1 MDTIGSPA
9 ASSCDSGSDSDGF
22 LHVSSRED
30 YVMVQSPKRSRAEA
44 GEAPAA
50 ASSAGADGAGPAGP
64 TVGTGGGVGTASHN
78 SDHQPATSISRPSAF
93 ARKLASSIDRSHAA
107 ATEAATTAAKAA
119 TANITGPASPLGPY
133 HPPLHQHQQ
142 QKRPPRTKVA
152 AVSPEAPR
160 LPSHYVERSALLE
173 KVVNELI
180 GKKHLDNRHARNSS
194 TTKIGD
200 SQLHNNSTID
210 NNGGNANTS
219 GDGNGNENSNN
230 DDGREGAAYALLG
243 DSGSGKTV
251 LASAIVSHPEVRK
264 KFWRGIFWVSL
275 GRAGVA
281 RATAGTGGDLLRAV
295 FHALAA
301 QVVAIANPLPANSDE
316 AAAATALLA
325 RSASP
330 GETLKKLTSS
340 NGSSRLGRQNRLLV
354 LDGIS
359 ESFTDNVNTVAELQR
374 AGFVVLVTG
383 AKPCALSLLQSKRTS
398 SPAEPE
404 AGWDLGNGR
413 STPQHCLFHI
423 SVLQAVTSNE
433 AVEMLL
439 KRVRRPGGAAMEV
452 EATTLAGWAEQ
463 KAGDAG
469 DPGVDAATRASFE
482 SCALQVVNDCGE
494 IAPLALAIVGAVV
507 AGQDERGGRRDN
519 SPPCD
524 YAERC
529 CQIERQVTRHQDCG
543 DGYDMFSSVMEL
555 GFGALAGDN
564 TKDCFVRLGVLA
576 EGTVAPLDM
585 LSNLWEQHSE
595 RDIARTV
602 NELLKKSFLIE
613 MHPGSRCYSIH
624 DRVLAFAKTKLL
636 RAGSR
641 PDGVGCR
648 CYLGVDNAAAPTTA
662 RSTREAAVANQVG
675 YLSRSSTLSRFSYSG
690 GGSNGVIGGEAG
702 AARGCGGD
710 GMMLGGLQA
719 LAALWQSLEDLRSGD
734 GCYCGHQISASND
747 AAPRLRPF
755 VRDAY
760 GASLQDTFAC
770 VPAAFGHWAAAKLL
784 QLQGF
789 LEDAKTMARKSVRM
803 GHALYHAD
811 AAQAERLFSESA
823 LLRVQKGKDD
833 ELVDRYKKG
842 LESVKLSYGCRHPA
856 VASALNSLAR
866 VELEQHKPILAG
878 VCYREAVRVL
888 DVSLG
893 DDHPMVAKVLID
905 AAEAEMKQ
913 FVSLPHEKEK
923 RLLLRAHVGELC
935 SRALSIYDNDL
946 GTTGIVDPCE
956 KATSFVRLAHMLEEQ
971 DNVEEAERLCRAA
984 LHTLEEESTL
994 GPDHVHVAA
1003 TLVSLADLLGRKEK
1017 PQVPPLHKIRRD
1029 EATELLRRAV
1039 GIGESWFRNDL
1050 AHEKLALWR
1059 NKLARA
1065 FTSVGKHIEAAS
1077 QYLKVIER
1085 CKEEPSIDQKTIVDL
1100 AHGGLNT
1107 LANTADF
1114 NEIMTRFMIYSS
1126 GDRQTRASD
1135 DNAQTATLAA
1145 TAATT
1150 PPYPPMS
1157 AAAPGVFG
1165 ATNEAPVCANNNTAQ
1180 TATSAATAETTP
1192 PCPHMST
1199 AAPGVVGAI
1208 DEAPGVAA
1216 TAGATGPTTPGA
1228 STSTMGGGR
1237 EAAEPLSHGQGR
1249 EDDQPGESVQGGR
1262 GEREK
1267 EEDESGG
1274 EWEDDPDGEGEH
1286 VERREDNRKHEDNCG
1301 DKNGWRGDNNNDDE
1315 QKSLEAAVFYLYA
1328 NNPRNRFADEIQ
1340 IPLDEDEKEIMD
1352 LGLQEALSLSIRDM
1366 S

>member
-1 MDTIGSPA
+1 MDSVGSPA
-9 ASSCDSGSDSDGF
+9 GSSCESGSDSDGF
-22 LHVSSRED
+22 VRVSGRED
-30 YVMVQSPKRSRAEA
+30 YVMVQSPKRSRATA
-44 GEAPAA
+44 GAAPAA
-50 ASSAGADGAGPAGP
+50 SSSMGADAAGPAGP
-64 TVGTGGGVGTASHN
+64 TIGTGGGVGTASHN
-78 SDHQPATSISRPSAF
+78 SDHQPATSISRPTAF

-107 ATEAATTAAKAA
+107 ATAAGNTAAKAA
-119 TANITGPASPLGPY
+119 TANITGPSSPLGPY
-133 HPPLHQHQQ
+133 HPCLHQHQQ
-142 QKRPPRTKVA
+142 ERPPRTRVA
-152 AVSPEAPR
+152 GVSPEAPR

-180 GKKHLDNRHARNSS
+180 GKKHLDNRHARNGS
-194 TTKIGD
+194 TTKSGNN
-200 SQLHNNSTID
+200 QLHNNSTID
-210 NNGGNANTS
+210 NNGGNTNTS
-219 GDGNGNENSNN
+219 GDGHGNENNNN
-230 DDGREGAAYALLG
+230 DGGREGAAYALLG

-251 LASAIVSHPEVRK
+251 LASAIVSHPEVRT
-264 KFWRGIFWVSL
+264 KFWQGIFWVSL
-275 GRAGVA
+275 GRAGVT
-281 RATAGTGGDLLRAV
+281 RATGGGLLRAV

-301 QVVAIANPLPANSDE
+301 QVVAIAHPLPANNDE

-330 GETLKKLTSS
+330 GDTLTQLASS
-340 NGSSRLGRQNRLLV
+340 NGGPRLGGQSRLLV

-359 ESFTDNVNTVAELQR
+359 ESFTDNVNAVAELQR

-398 SPAEPE
+398 SPAKPE

-413 STPQHCLFHI
+413 STPQHCRFHV
-423 SVLQAVTSNE
+423 SVLQAVTPNE

-439 KRVRRPGGAAMEV
+439 KRVRRPGGAAMAV
-452 EATTLAGWAEQ
+452 EATTPAGWAEQ

-482 SCALQVVNDCGE
+482 SCAQQVVNDCGE

-529 CQIERQVTRHQDCG
+529 RQIERQLIRDHDRCG
-543 DGYDMFSSVMEL
+543 DGYALSRVMEL
-555 GFGALAGDN
+555 GFGALPGDK

-585 LSNLWEQHSE
+585 LSNLWEQDSE
-595 RDIARTV
+595 QDIARTV
-602 NELLKKSFLIE
+602 NELLEKSFLIE
-613 MHPGSRCYSIH
+613 MHPGSRCYSIYN
-624 DRVLAFAKTKLL
+624 RVLAFAKTKLL

-710 GMMLGGLQA
+710 GKMLGGLQA

-734 GCYCGHQISASND
+734 GCYCGHQASASND
-747 AAPRLRPF
+747 AAPRPRPF

-760 GASLQDTFAC
+760 GASLQETFVC
-770 VPAAFGHWAAAKLL
+770 VPAAFGYWAAAKLL

-888 DVSLG
+888 DDSLG
-893 DDHPMVAKVLID
+893 DDHPMVAKALID

-923 RLLLRAHVGELC
+923 LLLLRARVGELC

-971 DNVEEAERLCRAA
+971 GNVEEAERLCRAA
-984 LHTLEEESTL
+984 LRTLEEESNL
-994 GPDHVHVAA
+994 CPDHVHVAA
-1003 TLVSLADLLGRKEK
+1003 TLVTLADLL
-1017 PQVPPLHKIRRD
+1017 
-1029 EATELLRRAV
+1029 
-1039 GIGESWFRNDL
+1039 
-1050 AHEKLALWR
+1050 
-1059 NKLARA
+1059 
-1065 FTSVGKHIEAAS
+1065 AS
-1077 QYLKVIER
+1077 KVR
-1085 CKEEPSIDQKTIVDL
+1085 
-1100 AHGGLNT
+1100 
-1107 LANTADF
+1107 
-1114 NEIMTRFMIYSS
+1114 
-1126 GDRQTRASD
+1126 
-1135 DNAQTATLAA
+1135 
-1145 TAATT
+1145 
-1150 PPYPPMS
+1150 
-1157 AAAPGVFG
+1157 
-1165 ATNEAPVCANNNTAQ
+1165 
-1180 TATSAATAETTP
+1180 
-1192 PCPHMST
+1192 
-1199 AAPGVVGAI
+1199 
-1208 DEAPGVAA
+1208 
-1216 TAGATGPTTPGA
+1216 
-1228 STSTMGGGR
+1228 
-1237 EAAEPLSHGQGR
+1237 
-1249 EDDQPGESVQGGR
+1249 
-1262 GEREK
+1262 
-1267 EEDESGG
+1267 
-1274 EWEDDPDGEGEH
+1274 
-1286 VERREDNRKHEDNCG
+1286 
-1301 DKNGWRGDNNNDDE
+1301 
-1315 QKSLEAAVFYLYA
+1315 
-1328 NNPRNRFADEIQ
+1328 
-1340 IPLDEDEKEIMD
+1340 
-1352 LGLQEALSLSIRDM
+1352 
-1366 S
+1366 

>member
-44 GEAPAA
+44 GAAPAA
-50 ASSAGADGAGPAGP
+50 ASSVGADAAGPAGP

-78 SDHQPATSISRPSAF
+78 SDHQPDTSISRPTAF

-119 TANITGPASPLGPY
+119 TANITGPSSPPGPH
-133 HPPLHQHQQ
+133 HPRLHQHQ
-142 QKRPPRTKVA
+142 QKRPPRTNVA

-160 LPSHYVERSALLE
+160 LPSHYVERSTLLE

-180 GKKHLDNRHARNSS
+180 GKKHLDNRHARDSS
-194 TTKIGD
+194 TTKSGD
-200 SQLHNNSTID
+200 NQLHNNSTTD
-210 NNGGNANTS
+210 NNGGNTNTS
-219 GDGNGNENSNN
+219 GDGHGNENNNN
-230 DDGREGAAYALLG
+230 DDGREDAAYALLG

-251 LASAIVSHPEVRK
+251 LASAIVSHPEVRR

-275 GRAGVA
+275 GRAGVT

-301 QVVAIANPLPANSDE
+301 QVVAVAHPLPANSDE

-330 GETLKKLTSS
+330 GDTLKQLTSS
-340 NGSSRLGRQNRLLV
+340 HGEPRLGGQSRLVV

-359 ESFTDNVNTVAELQR
+359 ENFTDNVNTIAELQT

-383 AKPCALSLLQSKRTS
+383 AKPCVLSLLQSKRTS
-398 SPAEPE
+398 SPAKPE
-404 AGWDLGNGR
+404 AGWALPNGR
-413 STPQHCLFHI
+413 STPHHCRFHV
-423 SVLQAVTSNE
+423 SVLQTVTPNE

-439 KRVRRPGGAAMEV
+439 KRVRRPNGATMEV
-452 EATTLAGWAEQ
+452 EATTPSGWAEQ

-469 DPGVDAATRASFE
+469 DPGVGSATRASFE

-494 IAPLALAIVGAVV
+494 IAPLALAIVGAVI
-507 AGQDERGGRRDN
+507 AGQDERGGRQDN

-529 CQIERQVTRHQDCG
+529 RQIERQLIRDHVRCG
-543 DGYDMFSSVMEL
+543 DGYALSRVMEL
-555 GFGALAGDN
+555 GFGALPGDK
-564 TKDCFVRLGVLA
+564 TKECFVRLGVLA

-585 LSNLWEQHSE
+585 LSNLWEQDSE
-595 RDIARTV
+595 QDIARTV
-602 NELLKKSFLIE
+602 NELLEKSFLIE

-648 CYLGVDNAAAPTTA
+648 CYLGVDDAAAPTTA
-662 RSTREAAVANQVG
+662 RSTREAAVVNQVG

-719 LAALWQSLEDLRSGD
+719 LAALWQSLEDLRSCD
-734 GCYCGHQISASND
+734 GCYCGHQTSASND
-747 AAPRLRPF
+747 AAPRPRPF

-760 GASLQDTFAC
+760 GASLQETFAC
-770 VPAAFGHWAAAKLL
+770 VPAAFGYWAAAKLL

-789 LEDAKTMARKSVRM
+789 PEDAKTMARKSVRM

-823 LLRVQKGKDD
+823 LLRVKEGKDD

-866 VELEQHKPILAG
+866 LELEQHKPILAG
-878 VCYREAVRVL
+878 VCYRQAVRVL
-888 DVSLG
+888 DDALG
-893 DDHPMVAKVLID
+893 DDHPMVAKALID

-913 FVSLPHEKEK
+913 FVLLPHEKVK

-984 LHTLEEESTL
+984 LHTLEEESNL

-1003 TLVSLADLLGRKEK
+1003 TLVTLADLLARKEK
-1017 PQVPPLHKIRRD
+1017 PQVTPLHKKRRD

-1039 GIGESWFRNDL
+1039 RIGESWFRNDL

-1059 NKLARA
+1059 NKLACKM
-1065 FTSVGKHIEAAS
+1065 FYDEQGKHVEAAS
-1077 QYLKVIER
+1077 QYLKVIEK

-1114 NEIMTRFMIYSS
+1114 NEIMTQFMIYSS
-1126 GDRQTRASD
+1126 GDQQTRASD
-1135 DNAQTATLAA
+1135 GNAQTATSAA

-1165 ATNEAPVCANNNTAQ
+1165 ATNEAPVCANNTAQ

-1192 PCPHMST
+1192 PYPPMST
-1199 AAPGVVGAI
+1199 AALGVFGAI

-1216 TAGATGPTTPGA
+1216 TAGATVPTTLGA

-1249 EDDQPGESVQGGR
+1249 EDDEPGESVQGQR
-1262 GEREK
+1262 GESEE
-1267 EEDESGG
+1267 EEDESGC
-1274 EWEDDPDGEGEH
+1274 EWEDDPDGESEH

-1301 DKNGWRGDNNNDDE
+1301 DKNGWRGGDNNDDE

-1340 IPLDEDEKEIMD
+1340 IPLGEDEKEIMD
-1352 LGLQEALSLSIRDM
+1352 PGLQEALSLSIRDM